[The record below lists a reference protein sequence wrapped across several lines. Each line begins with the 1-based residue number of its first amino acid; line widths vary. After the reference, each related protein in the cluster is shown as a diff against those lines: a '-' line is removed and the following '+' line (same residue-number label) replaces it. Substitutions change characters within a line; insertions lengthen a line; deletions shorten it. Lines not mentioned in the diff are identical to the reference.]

1 MNIDHHESFQH
12 MIDESL
18 AGSISAER
26 EQSLREHLDTC
37 APCQEYLSA
46 SNRVIAGLGGFSFE
60 VNPTLNAR
68 VFASLRLRAQQIQA
82 AQPGRRRWALIS
94 VAAVVLT
101 MGGSFVDLQFGG
113 LIASVFDIQRMQV
126 RQGLLAFWIVPSLC
140 FLLLFPLLPLLSK
153 AGTHREERIL

>member
-26 EQSLREHLDTC
+26 EQSLRQHLDTC
-37 APCQEYLSA
+37 APCQEYLRA

-60 VNPTLNAR
+60 VDPTLNAR
-68 VFASLRLRAQQIQA
+68 VFASLRLPAQQVQA

-101 MGGSFVDLQFGG
+101 MGGSFVDLQFGD

-126 RQGLLAFWIVPSLC
+126 RQGLLAFWIVPSLLV
-140 FLLLFPLLPLLSK
+140 LLLFPLLPLLSK
-153 AGTHREERIL
+153 AGTRREERTL

>member
-18 AGSISAER
+18 AGAISAER
-26 EQSLREHLDTC
+26 EQSLREHLGTC

-60 VNPTLNAR
+60 VDPTLNAR
-68 VFASLRLRAQQIQA
+68 VLVSLRLPAQQVQA

-94 VAAVVLT
+94 LAAVLLT
-101 MGGSFVDLQFGG
+101 MGGSFVDLKFGS
-113 LIASVFDIQRMQV
+113 LIAAVFDIQRMQV
-126 RQGLLAFWIVPSLC
+126 RQGLLAFWIVPSL
-140 FLLLFPLLPLLSK
+140 FVLLLFPLLPLLSK
-153 AGTHREERIL
+153 AGTRREEGTL